1 MNNKLKLFLE
11 NFLFYGGLSIL
22 QKALP
27 FITLPI
33 ITKLLPNSSSYGI
46 ADMFNL
52 IISFGSAV
60 AILGMYDAIFR
71 EFFEDKENKEYQ
83 KKVTST
89 GFNIV
94 LLSSIVI
101 LVLIFLLNKKIS
113 LYLFNE
119 IRYEKLVI
127 LSGIGILIS
136 SLNSIAIVPTRMRNK
151 RKVFFITGISFPAIG
166 FLITYFYIMLGY
178 TYEALIYGTIL
189 MNSLSLIVFLILNYK
204 DFSLK
209 IFDKKIAKELFKIGI
224 PLVPTFL
231 IYWIFNSMDRIMINK
246 MIGSA
251 ELGIYSVGS
260 KVSSVSQLIYSAFA
274 GGWCYFSFSTMK
286 EDKQVKLISNTF
298 EYLGIVSFIAF
309 IISKPFILPVFN
321 LFFSGDYIRGQEVF
335 SYLFLSPLILMLFQ
349 TIGSQVIIIKK
360 SYLSTLVLS
369 IGAVFNIVLNFIFI
383 QSYGIRGAAFSTL
396 ISYIIS
402 VFFIGY
408 ICLKKDLLVIK
419 KRFYIISLLLF
430 INILINFFFENLLY
444 IYSFIYILVLILIV
458 KFYFEDLKLFLT
470 SWRKNENTV

>member
-1 MNNKLKLFLE
+1 MNRLKLFLE
-11 NFLFYGGLSIL
+11 NFLFYGGLTVL

-33 ITKLLPNSSSYGI
+33 ITKMLPNTSSYGI

-71 EFFEDKENKEYQ
+71 EFFEDKENKKYQ
-83 KKVTST
+83 REVTST
-89 GFNIV
+89 GLNIV
-94 LLSSIVI
+94 LISSIVI
-101 LVLIFLLNKKIS
+101 LVLILLLNKQLS
-113 LYLFNE
+113 FYLFE
-119 IRYEKLVI
+119 DIKYKKLII

-136 SLNSIAIVPTRMRNK
+136 SLNSIIIAPTRMRNQ
-151 RKVFFITGISFPAIG
+151 RKIFFITGISFPLIG
-166 FLITYFYIMLGY
+166 FLITYFCIKIGY

-189 MNSLSLIVFLILNYK
+189 MNSISLVVFFLLNHK

-209 IFDKKIAKELFKIGI
+209 IFNKKVARELFKIGI

-231 IYWIFNSMDRIMINK
+231 IYWVFNSMDRVMINK
-246 MIGSA
+246 MIGSG

-286 EDKQVKLISNTF
+286 DEKQIKLISNTF
-298 EYLGIVSFIAF
+298 EYLGIISFITF
-309 IISKPFILPVFN
+309 IISKPFISPVFN
-321 LFFSGDYIRGQEVF
+321 FFFTGNYVRGQEVF

-360 SYLSTLVLS
+360 SYLSTLILS
-369 IGAVFNIVLNFIFI
+369 ISAVVNIILNYYLIKYF
-383 QSYGIRGAAFSTL
+383 GIRGAAFSTL
-396 ISYIIS
+396 MSYIVS
-402 VFFIGY
+402 VSLMGY
-408 ICLKKDLLVIK
+408 ICLRKELLIVNKK
-419 KRFYIISLLLF
+419 FYIISLLLS
-430 INILINFFFENLLY
+430 INILIDFFFQNL
-444 IYSFIYILVLILIV
+444 IYVYGFIYILILVLIIR
-458 KFYFEDLKLFLT
+458 FYYKDLKLLIDNFG
-470 SWRKNENTV
+470 KKE

>member
-11 NFLFYGGLSIL
+11 NFLFYGGLSVL

-33 ITKLLPNSSSYGI
+33 ITKMLPDTSSYGI

-71 EFFEDKENKEYQ
+71 EFFEDKENKKYQ
-83 KKVTST
+83 REVTST
-89 GFNIV
+89 GLNIV
-94 LLSSIVI
+94 LISSIVI
-101 LVLIFLLNKKIS
+101 LVLILLLNKQLS
-113 LYLFNE
+113 FYLFE
-119 IRYEKLVI
+119 DIKYKKLII

-136 SLNSIAIVPTRMRNK
+136 SLNSIIIAPTRMRNQ
-151 RKVFFITGISFPAIG
+151 RKIFFITGVGFPLIG
-166 FLITYFYIMLGY
+166 FLITYFYIKIGY
-178 TYEALIYGTIL
+178 TYEALIYGTVL
-189 MNSLSLIVFLILNYK
+189 MNSISLVVFFLLNHK

-209 IFDKKIAKELFKIGI
+209 IFNKKVARELFKIGI

-231 IYWIFNSMDRIMINK
+231 IYWVFNSMDRVMINK
-246 MIGSA
+246 MIGSG

-274 GGWCYFSFSTMK
+274 GGWGYFSFSTMK
-286 EDKQVKLISNTF
+286 DEKQVKLISNTF
-298 EYLGIVSFIAF
+298 EYLGVISFITF
-309 IISKPFILPVFN
+309 IISKPFISPVFN
-321 LFFSGDYIRGQEVF
+321 FFFTGDYVRGQEVF

-360 SYLSTLVLS
+360 SYLSTLILS
-369 IGAVFNIVLNFIFI
+369 AGAVVNIILNYYLIKFF
-383 QSYGIRGAAFSTL
+383 GIKGAAFSTL
-396 ISYIIS
+396 MSYIVS
-402 VFFIGY
+402 ASLMGY
-408 ICLKKDLLVIK
+408 ICLSKELLVVN

-430 INILINFFFENLLY
+430 INILINFFFQNLVY
-444 IYSFIYILVLILIV
+444 IYGFVYILILVLII
-458 KFYFEDLKLFLT
+458 KFYYKDLKLLIDNFT
-470 SWRKNENTV
+470 KKE

>member
-1 MNNKLKLFLE
+1 MKNNKLKLFLE
-11 NFLFYGGLSIL
+11 NFLFYGGLSML

-33 ITKLLPNSSSYGI
+33 ITKLLPDSSSYGI

-60 AILGMYDAIFR
+60 AVLGMYDAIFR
-71 EFFEDKENKEYQ
+71 EFFEDKENKIYQ
-83 KKVTST
+83 KKVTSA
-89 GFNIV
+89 GLNIV
-94 LLSSIVI
+94 IISSII
-101 LVLIFLLNKKIS
+101 IFLLIFLLKKNIS
-113 LYLFNE
+113 IYLFND
-119 IRYEKLVI
+119 IKYEKLII

-136 SLNSIAIVPTRMRNK
+136 SLNSIIIAPTRMRNQ
-151 RKVFFITGISFPAIG
+151 RKVFFVTGLGFPIIG
-166 FLITYFYIMLGY
+166 FLITYFCIRIGY

-189 MNSLSLIVFLILNYK
+189 MNLISLVTFLGLNYK

-209 IFDKKIAKELFKIGI
+209 IFDKKIAKELFKIGL

-246 MIGSA
+246 MIGSS
-251 ELGIYSVGS
+251 ELGIYSVGA

-274 GGWCYFSFSTMK
+274 GGWGYFSFSTMK
-286 EDKQVKLISNTF
+286 DDKQVKLISNTF
-298 EYLGIVSFIAF
+298 EYLGVVSFIAF
-309 IISKPFILPVFN
+309 IISKPFISPVFN
-321 LFFSGDYIRGQEVF
+321 FFFSGDYIRGQEVF

-369 IGAVFNIVLNFIFI
+369 VGAVVNIILNYYFIKYF
-383 QSYGIRGAAFSTL
+383 GIKGAAFSTL

-402 VFFIGY
+402 VLLLGY
-408 ICLKKDLLVIK
+408 ICLKRKLLIVE
-419 KRFYIISLLLF
+419 KRFYVISLLLF
-430 INILINFFFENLLY
+430 INILINFFFQENLY
-444 IYSFIYILVLILIV
+444 VYSCIYVLILILII
-458 KFYFEDLKLFLT
+458 KFYFKDLITL
-470 SWRKNENTV
+470 KNNF